1 MGVDDGMDKEVVL
14 EEIRVEI
21 VVFEFV
27 VKVVKLGII
36 VSDDIEGDDVSTE
49 IVIEDDDEVESEV
62 TSTSDVKGVGKDDII
77 VGGVDVDISE

>member
-14 EEIRVEI
+14 EEIRVEM

-36 VSDDIEGDDVSTE
+36 VLDDIEGDDVSTE